1 VNEFKTSHKSLIQLG
16 FVVHLFVLAASATVS
31 AQQVTLSVGSGSG
44 APGTTVTVP
53 ITITTSGSPQPA
65 ALQWTMAYS
74 SADISSV
81 TVTAGSSATA
91 ASKSV
96 SCSSSSSTTTI
107 CIAYGLNTNIFSS
120 GTLASATFT
129 IASGSPDPSTAIQL
143 SGVMATD
150 AMGDANAISAS
161 GTGGSLVISQPG
173 QPTQGWTISGSV
185 GSSVLLTLTGTS
197 TATTTANAS
206 NTYAFSNLTNGS
218 YVVTPSLA
226 GFTFSPTSAVVTVN
240 GANVTVP
247 PFVATRGSQSWTIS
261 GTVGSSVLLTL
272 TGTSM
277 ATTTANASNTY
288 AFSNLTNGSYVVT
301 PSLAGFTFS
310 PSSATVTVNGANVTV
325 PPFVATW
332 AAQTWT
338 ISGSV
343 GSSVLLTLTGT
354 SMATT
359 TANASNTYT
368 FSGVANGSY
377 VVTPSL
383 AGFTFSPTSAVVTV
397 NGANVTVPPF
407 IAAWATITGA
417 VGTEGIGATLTL
429 AGTSTAT
436 TTADTSG
443 AYKFSGLANGSYTI
457 TPAKSGYT
465 FNPAS
470 AAVTINGTNVTPA
483 NFTVQAT
490 LTSITIDATVSQDSS
505 TSSDSIAVSG
515 LSTVS
520 GNELLLA
527 FVAARDV
534 STHVEVT
541 GVSGGGLTW
550 VSVERTRA
558 QPGTGEIWRAFAP
571 TTLEGVSV
579 TATLSESAPVSMT
592 VMSFAGVNTTGTF
605 GSGAIGATRTVSAS
619 SGAPSA
625 TLITTQNNS
634 WVIGVGTDMR
644 GVTAR
649 TVASNQTMVHQDLAS
664 TTDTYWVQRMT
675 STTPLSGTSV
685 TINDSAPTGDPY
697 NLSIVEILAAQSVGS
712 QTTGLA
718 TPAAVT
724 PTPKPTIRNNSLAPG
739 ASLVLATITTG
750 QAAEACSPGGLAS
763 LLGAG
768 LTGTPTERSNS
779 QPLPTQLAGI
789 QVLVNGVPAPLL
801 LASDSQINFQCPV
814 LAQGATMQI
823 QVESTK
829 GVLTPPLQAVMQAAV
844 PVLFQMDASR
854 RGLVTIAGTNEI
866 ALAQA
871 DGIQSRPALPG
882 ESLTIHASG
891 LGEVV
896 DGVLAGTAAP
906 LSRPVPTKNQ
916 IKLVLSDIEIDPEFA
931 GLAPGTVGV
940 YQVNAQV
947 PSGAPA
953 GVSIPLYL
961 KMTLADGT
969 IVRSN
974 TVTMAIGD
982 TTRK

>member
-1 VNEFKTSHKSLIQLG
+1 
-16 FVVHLFVLAASATVS
+16 
-31 AQQVTLSVGSGSG
+31 
-44 APGTTVTVP
+44 
-53 ITITTSGSPQPA
+53 
-65 ALQWTMAYS
+65 
-74 SADISSV
+74 
-81 TVTAGSSATA
+81 
-91 ASKSV
+91 
-96 SCSSSSSTTTI
+96 
-107 CIAYGLNTNIFSS
+107 
-120 GTLASATFT
+120 
-129 IASGSPDPSTAIQL
+129 
-143 SGVMATD
+143 
-150 AMGDANAISAS
+150 
-161 GTGGSLVISQPG
+161 
-173 QPTQGWTISGSV
+173 
-185 GSSVLLTLTGTS
+185 
-197 TATTTANAS
+197 
-206 NTYAFSNLTNGS
+206 
-218 YVVTPSLA
+218 
-226 GFTFSPTSAVVTVN
+226 
-240 GANVTVP
+240 
-247 PFVATRGSQSWTIS
+247 
-261 GTVGSSVLLTL
+261 
-272 TGTSM
+272 
-277 ATTTANASNTY
+277 
-288 AFSNLTNGSYVVT
+288 
-301 PSLAGFTFS
+301 
-310 PSSATVTVNGANVTV
+310 
-325 PPFVATW
+325 
-332 AAQTWT
+332 
-338 ISGSV
+338 
-343 GSSVLLTLTGT
+343 
-354 SMATT
+354 
-359 TANASNTYT
+359 
-368 FSGVANGSY
+368 
-377 VVTPSL
+377 
-383 AGFTFSPTSAVVTV
+383 VVTV